1 MCEVKIALLTR
12 SLNYGGAER
21 QLVAL
26 AKGLHEQGHNVVVAV
41 FYGGGPLQR
50 DLNEAGVPVH
60 SLGKRGRWDMFGFGL
75 RLIKFIKRQSPDV
88 LHSYLGIPNI
98 LTAVIKPLFPQT
110 RMAWG
115 VRASNIPPERY
126 DWTARLAYRIECR
139 LARFA
144 DLIIANSHAGL
155 EYAALNGF
163 PKSRMI
169 VIPNGIDVLRFT
181 IDEAA
186 RASLRREWGIGDG
199 EILAGLVGRL
209 DPMKNHPAFLNAAAT
224 LIKQRDDLRFVCVG
238 SGPAEYRRRLRD
250 LSCELGLSQ
259 HLIWVDARSDMPAV
273 YNALDLIV
281 SASCY
286 GEGFS
291 NVVAEAMAC
300 GVSPVVTD
308 VGDSAW
314 VVGDCGDV
322 IQVGDPDALADAV
335 ERLARRIARGDRRR
349 EDCRRRIV
357 ERFSVGALETKTA
370 AALRLL
376 RNPTGTS

>member
-1 MCEVKIALLTR
+1 MKIALLTR

-26 AKGLHEQGHNVVVAV
+26 AKGLHEQGHEVVVAV
-41 FYGGGPLQR
+41 FYGGGPLQKELT
-50 DLNEAGVPVH
+50 DGGVAVH
-60 SLGKRGRWDMFGFGL
+60 SLEKHGRWDVLGFGL
-75 RLIKFIKRQSPDV
+75 RLIKLIKLQTPDV

-98 LTAVIKPLFPQT
+98 LTAIIKPLFPST

-115 VRASNIPPERY
+115 VRASNIPAGRS
-126 DWTARLAYRIECR
+126 DWTARVAYRIECR

-163 PKSRMI
+163 PKPRMI
-169 VIPNGIDVLRFT
+169 VIPNGIDVKRFR

-186 RASLRREWGIGDG
+186 RHRLRDEWRITDDQ
-199 EILAGLVGRL
+199 ILAGLVGRL
-209 DPMKNHPAFLNAAAT
+209 DPMKDHPTFLNAAAA
-224 LIKQRDDLRFVCVG
+224 LVKQRDDLRFVCVG
-238 SGPAEYRRRLRD
+238 DGGEEYRKHLRA
-250 LSCELGLSQ
+250 LSQEMGLSQ
-259 HLIWVDARSDMPAV
+259 HLIWADARSDMRAV
-273 YNALDLIV
+273 YNALDVIV
-281 SASCY
+281 SASSY

-300 GVSPVVTD
+300 GVAPVVTD

-314 VVGDCGDV
+314 VVGSVGDV
-322 IQVGDPDALADAV
+322 IPPGDHAALA
-335 ERLARRIARGDRRR
+335 LALTRIADRIARGDRRR

-357 ERFSVGALETKTA
+357 ERFSVGALETTTA
-370 AALRLL
+370 AALRQLC
-376 RNPTGTS
+376 NPSGIL